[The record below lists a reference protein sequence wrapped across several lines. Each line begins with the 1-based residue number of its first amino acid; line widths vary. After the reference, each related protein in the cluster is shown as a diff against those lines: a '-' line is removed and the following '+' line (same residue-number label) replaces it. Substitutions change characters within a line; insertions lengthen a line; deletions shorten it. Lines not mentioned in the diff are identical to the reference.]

1 MEQAGSPSPAVVGQI
16 IAGKFRID
24 RVLAE
29 GGMGLVV
36 AAVHLHLDQVVAIK
50 LPRRDICSDE
60 EALGRF
66 TREAKAAAQLRS
78 EHVARVLDAGVTED
92 GGPYLVMEYLEGQS
106 LARLLEM
113 HGPLDVP
120 TATEY
125 AIQVCEGLAEAHARG
140 IVHRD
145 VKPGNLFLVER
156 APGWHTVKLLDFGI
170 SKASW
175 VGKGNLETSIIMGS
189 PCYMSPEQ
197 LRSTAT
203 VDQRTDLWSLGVT
216 LYELLAGRS
225 PFDGAQPLADLFVTI
240 LERPAPNLREVRP
253 DVPEALA
260 AIVAR
265 CLERDLDQRFQTAAE
280 VAKALVTFAP
290 ARARHI
296 ASRAE
301 SMPAILRGRHAAAE
315 RSARAPGD
323 GPGSDRDRRPVPVPE
338 PRGKEPS
345 AVSIVPP
352 VSFRITAKAWQS
364 TLLGPRAAAIA
375 ASGAL
380 ILLAV
385 AIVARPRTKRENPH
399 AALAMIAAAP
409 PSSGSA
415 AAPEARP
422 LQTPPSN
429 EPVVAPSA
437 SPTVPLDSP
446 AVVGGPVR
454 ASAPTIALHVAAPPP
469 PPPPPRR
476 APPSG
481 LAPTPVTGRA
491 VAVPALKTPVASP
504 EIDPRGG
511 HAVRR
516 PIESN
521 NPYATP

>member
-1 MEQAGSPSPAVVGQI
+1 MEQAGSQSPAVVGQI

-36 AAVHLHLDQVVAIK
+36 AATHLHLDQVVAIK
-50 LPRRDICSDE
+50 LPRRDICGDG

-66 TREAKAAAQLRS
+66 TREAKAAAQLKS
-78 EHVARVLDAGVTED
+78 EHVARVLDAGITED
-92 GGPYLVMEYLEGQS
+92 GSEGQS
-106 LARLLEM
+106 LARLLEI
-113 HGPLDVP
+113 HGPLDVQ

-170 SKASW
+170 SKASL

-225 PFDGAQPLADLFVTI
+225 PFDGALPLADLFVTI
-240 LERPAPNLREVRP
+240 LERPAPNLRDVRP
-253 DVPEALA
+253 EIPEALA
-260 AIVAR
+260 ATVAR
-265 CLERDLDQRFQTAAE
+265 CLERDLDARFQTAAE
-280 VAKALVTFAP
+280 VARALVTFAP
-290 ARARHI
+290 ARARHT

-301 SMPAILRGRHAAAE
+301 SMPAILRGRRAGAE
-315 RSARAPGD
+315 RSARAAD
-323 GPGSDRDRRPVPVPE
+323 DRPGSDRDHRPVPVPE
-338 PRGKEPS
+338 SRGREPS
-345 AVSIVPP
+345 AVSIAPP
-352 VSFRITAKAWQS
+352 VSFRIAAKAWQS

-375 ASGAL
+375 ACCAFA
-380 ILLAV
+380 LLAV
-385 AIVARPRTKRENPH
+385 ALAARPRAKRDNPH
-399 AALAMIAAAP
+399 APIAMIALAP
-409 PSSGSA
+409 SA

-422 LQTPPSN
+422 PGTQPSN
-429 EPVVAPSA
+429 EPLVAAPSL
-437 SPTVPLDSP
+437 SPTVAVDSP
-446 AVVGGPVR
+446 PVVGSPAR
-454 ASAPTIALHVAAPPP
+454 ANSATIAVRVGAPLPPP
-469 PPPPPRR
+469 PSTRR
-476 APPSG
+476 ALPSG
-481 LAPTPVTGRA
+481 LAPTTVTSRA
-491 VAVPALKTPVASP
+491 VAVPAVKTPVSAP

-516 PIESN
+516 PIESS
-521 NPYATP
+521 NPYPTP